1 MKNKILVVGSALF
14 ILAVV
19 VFFAACNKLD
29 LKPLDRLTT
38 ENYYTTQ
45 SDFDGAAFAAY
56 SSMQDMYSVDA
67 KGLLTGSWGTW
78 WAALLS
84 PTDDIAINTLS
95 GHQGDGGWT
104 EARDLD
110 NGNFRATNRHI
121 GALYSEVYAG
131 INRANILLEQIN
143 NGKNQLTAAQKTQY
157 TAEGKFIRGFFTFL
171 AGQMWGPAPLVTRSS
186 TGPTTFSNST
196 QDSLFAQAAHDFNDA
211 YQGLP
216 TSWSTD
222 MKGRATKWA
231 ARAYEGKVYVWQ
243 KKWQQAVVA
252 FEDVEANSGYQ
263 LVANF
268 NNNFSSPGENN
279 TESIF
284 EIQFGGPTGQD
295 NGWVFDSFDSENF
308 KASQGTARVWFYLID
323 CQSFGCG
330 GNRMGWYVPTQSLV
344 NEFTAYP
351 NDNRYPQTIF
361 YSATQTYY
369 QVNNGVVGTHAYDA
383 SQSSTGFAMAKYTLD
398 PTGFYTNNV
407 SGNNE
412 RFYRYSEMLLLH
424 AEALLSGGSPGGIG
438 PYQSA
443 ASLVNATRAR
453 AGLAAL
459 ATVTTADMRSEK
471 RKELAFEPARYFDM
485 IRWGIGGAKIFPFP
499 QSEIDR
505 NLGSL
510 KQNP

>member
-1 MKNKILVVGSALF
+1 MKSKFILSALAFVGSLVLLF
-14 ILAVV
+14 S
-19 VFFAACNKLD
+19 ACNKLN
-29 LKPLDRLTT
+29 LKPLDRLTAD
-38 ENYYTTQ
+38 NFYVTQ
-45 SDFDGAAFAAY
+45 SDFDGAAFSAY

-78 WAALLS
+78 WAAMLS

-110 NGNFRATNRHI
+110 NLNLRATNRHI

-131 INRANILLEQIN
+131 INRANILIEQVN
-143 NGKNQLTAAQKTQY
+143 NGKNQLTATQKSQY
-157 TAEGKFIRGFFTFL
+157 MGEGKFIRGFFTFL
-171 AGQMWGPAPLVTRSS
+171 AGQIWGPAPLLLKSS
-186 TGPTTFSNST
+186 SEPTTYTNST
-196 QDSLFAQAAHDFNDA
+196 QDSLFSQAARDFNDA
-211 YQGLP
+211 YQALP
-216 TSWSTD
+216 TSWSSN
-222 MKGRATKWA
+222 MVGRATKYA
-231 ARAYEGKVYVWQ
+231 ARAFEGKVYVWQ

-252 FEDVEANSGYQ
+252 FEDVEARGNYS
-263 LVANF
+263 LVTNF
-268 NNNFSSPGENN
+268 NNNFNTPGENN

-284 EIQFGGPTGQD
+284 EIQFGGPSGQD

-308 KASQGTARVWFYLID
+308 KASQGTARIWFYLID

-330 GNRMGWYVPTQSLV
+330 GNRMAWYVPTQSLV
-344 NEFTAYP
+344 SEFTAYP
-351 NDNRYPQTIF
+351 ADNRYDLSV
-361 YSATQTYY
+361 YHAATQAYY
-369 QVNNGVVGTHAYDA
+369 SDNGGVISTHPYDA
-383 SQSSTGFAMAKYTLD
+383 SQSSTGYAMAKYLID

-412 RFYRYSEMLLLH
+412 RFYRYSELLLLH
-424 AEALLSGGSPGGIG
+424 AEALLSGGTPAGGSI
-438 PYQSA
+438 YQTA

-453 AGLAAL
+453 AGLLPL
-459 ATVTTADMRSEK
+459 AIVTTADMRSEK
-471 RKELAFEPARYFDM
+471 RKELAFEPPRYFDM